1 MTKTPRFTSEELLTI
16 INASPVGM
24 ILVNADGNINL
35 SNSKAE
41 SIFGY
46 ERNEFIK
53 LSVNQLVPDKLCES
67 HEKMRKDFVDRP
79 APRAMDYGR
88 VLLGKTKSGEE
99 IQLQLGLTPITL
111 SHDHFIMVTVID
123 ITNQILKVASYH
135 DSLTGLANR
144 NLFSELSDNLR
155 NLAIRNKT
163 SLSVLFL
170 DLDGFKVINDDFGHA
185 AGDAVLCQV
194 ADILNDSVRKN
205 DIACR
210 IGGDEF
216 LLCFYGV
223 DKISYLNTMANSL
236 IEKISSISLA
246 NGDKLGVGVSI
257 GAINVKKPENLTLDK
272 IVSLADKLM
281 YEAKQAGKGLVVS
294 RVVG

>member
-1 MTKTPRFTSEELLTI
+1 LTETPCFTSEELLTI
-16 INASPVGM
+16 INVSPVGM

-46 ERNEFIK
+46 EHNEFIN
-53 LSVNQLVPDKLCES
+53 LSVNQLVPDKFYES

-79 APRAMDYGR
+79 TPRAMDYGR

-111 SHDHFIMVTVID
+111 SHDHFILVTVID
-123 ITNQILKVASYH
+123 ISNQILKVASYH

-144 NLFSELSDNLR
+144 NLFSEF
-155 NLAIRNKT
+155 NKT

-210 IGGDEF
+210 MGGDEF

-223 DKISYLNTMANSL
+223 EKISYLNAMANNL
-236 IEKISSISLA
+236 IEEISSISLA

-272 IVSLADKLM
+272 IISLADKLM

-294 RVVG
+294 RVVD